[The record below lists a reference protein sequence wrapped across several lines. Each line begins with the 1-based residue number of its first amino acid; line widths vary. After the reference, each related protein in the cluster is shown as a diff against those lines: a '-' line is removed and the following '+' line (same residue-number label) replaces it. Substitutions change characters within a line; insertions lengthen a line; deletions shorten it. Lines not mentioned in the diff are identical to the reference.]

1 MKKSTPHHC
10 VETKTERH
18 TEREKKRE
26 RERDLCVNIWRHY
39 RDPSVYSEEVIK

>member
-10 VETKTERH
+10 GETKTERH

-26 RERDLCVNIWRHY
+26 REKETFVLTSGDTT
-39 RDPSVYSEEVIK
+39 

>member
-18 TEREKKRE
+18 TEREKE
-26 RERDLCVNIWRHY
+26 REKETFVLTSGDTTEILVFIQKKLLN
-39 RDPSVYSEEVIK
+39 D